1 MGAIGVHHTATV
13 DEPWDANAAVSAMP
27 NDAAVLRYCFG
38 WYEGSEPDQKGSYKF
53 PHHKTKGGPANL
65 PACRNGLARLEGSNI
80 PEGDKAGVR
89 SHLNAHLND
98 AKSKDLASALP
109 SVMPGHRDRVDTVMN
124 RVKRKWYD
132 IRNSTAPTAEI
143 YIYDEIGFCGVTAA
157 SFVEQLNEVT
167 SPSIDLHINSPG
179 GEVFD
184 GIAIHSALTQHS
196 ATVNVMIDGLAASI
210 ASVIAMA
217 GDTITIAPSG
227 MMMIHEA
234 SGACLGA
241 AADMRKMA
249 DVLDKCTAVVA
260 TAYAGRGGSDADA
273 WRELMAAETWYT
285 GEEAVAAGLAD
296 RLAGVDPV
304 APEGIDVT
312 ASAAQWAEALRM
324 YRYAGRDAA
333 PAPTGPRPTFDL
345 RSLFKEAFGR
355 VPSPQPVSVAARDAA
370 LDSTYDPELFR
381 RALKEALSE

>member
-1 MGAIGVHHTATV
+1 MPAIGVHHTATV

-27 NDAAVLRYCFG
+27 NDAGVLHYCFG
-38 WYEGSEPDQKGSYKF
+38 WYEGSQPDQKGSYKF

-65 PACRNGLARLEGSNI
+65 PACRNGLARLEGSSI
-80 PEGDKAGVR
+80 PAGDKAGVR
-89 SHLNAHLND
+89 SHLEAHLND
-98 AKSKDLASALP
+98 AKSKDLAAHLP
-109 SVMPGHRDRVDTVMN
+109 SLIPGYRN
-124 RVKRKWYD
+124 RVERAMARSGGGRRWYD
-132 IRNSTAPTAEI
+132 IRNATASTADI
-143 YIYDEIGFCGVTAA
+143 YLYDEIGFCGVTAA
-157 SFVEQLNEVT
+157 GFVEELNAIT
-167 SPSIDLHINSPG
+167 APSIDLHINSPG

-184 GIAIHSALTQHS
+184 GIAIHSALTQHPAS
-196 ATVNVMIDGLAASI
+196 VNVMIDGLAASI

-241 AADMRKMA
+241 AGDMRKMA

-273 WRELMAAETWYT
+273 WRALMAAETWYT

-296 RLAGVDPV
+296 RLAGADPV
-304 APEGIDVT
+304 APEGLDVT
-312 ASAAQWAEALRM
+312 ATGAQWAEALRM

-333 PAPTGPRPTFDL
+333 PAPTDPRPAFDL
-345 RSLFKEAFGR
+345 RSLFKEAFNG
-355 VPSPQPVSVAARDAA
+355 VPSAQPVPVASLHD
-370 LDSTYDPELFR
+370 DPELFR
-381 RALKEALSE
+381 RAFKEALSE